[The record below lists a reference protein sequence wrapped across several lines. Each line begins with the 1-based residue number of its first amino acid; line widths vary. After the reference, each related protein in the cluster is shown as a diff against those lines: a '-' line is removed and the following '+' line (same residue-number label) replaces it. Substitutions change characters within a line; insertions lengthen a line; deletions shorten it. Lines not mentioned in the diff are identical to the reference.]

1 VASSIVFKDLQ
12 KLAIFLHHLSESG
25 FHISLHA
32 SGNSHLRFHYPV
44 AGPKLKLPFS
54 ITQLLEDIAEREG
67 SLFTRIDIS
76 KETSG
81 GLIAVLKTESMIN
94 DFLCS
99 KYMSDLRENPRYIDY
114 YTLVKTQPYRPTAD
128 FKEFF
133 PYKGLEIDM
142 KTIENSIRI
151 YEEGNLYKSLIEL
164 KNNNTITAIDMI
176 VLLPDD
182 ESFVVFMS

>member
-1 VASSIVFKDLQ
+1 
-12 KLAIFLHHLSESG
+12 
-25 FHISLHA
+25 
-32 SGNSHLRFHYPV
+32 
-44 AGPKLKLPFS
+44 
-54 ITQLLEDIAEREG
+54 
-67 SLFTRIDIS
+67 LFTRIDIS

-114 YTLVKTQPYRPTAD
+114 YTLVKTHPYRPTAD